1 MGIFCFDT
9 NVLLHVIRGGPESEK
24 VKTYFENKNEDYEQ
38 IISVVSIAEIN
49 VLAGLN
55 NWGVKKRKVLD
66 AYLNSFT
73 VIPIL
78 ENKDL
83 LSCYE
88 EIDIYSQKYPKGA
101 RNMGKNDLWIAST
114 AMAADATLLTFDKDF
129 NHLTPAIIDVVCF

>member
-1 MGIFCFDT
+1 MRIFCFDT
-9 NVLLHVIRGGPESEK
+9 NVILHVIKGRSESEK
-24 VKTYFENKNEDYEQ
+24 VKTYFENINEDYEQ

-49 VLAGLN
+49 VLATRN
-55 NWGVKKRKVLD
+55 NWEQRKRKVLTD
-66 AYLNSFT
+66 YLKSFI
-73 VIPIL
+73 VIPIY

-88 EIDIYSQKYPKGA
+88 EIDIYSQKYPKGP

-129 NHLTPAIIDVVCF
+129 NHLSPALIDLNCF